1 MKAVLALGEV
11 MIRLSSISSLTMMQ
25 SKQLEMFAGGAE
37 ANVLSNLSQWK
48 IPTNLITKLP
58 QHDLGNWVF
67 QEIQRSQIGTSL
79 IQRGGDRVG
88 LYFHENGVG
97 HRPSQVIY
105 DRASSSFQSLRF
117 EDLPLSLMLPQDVSW
132 FHTSGITPA
141 LNPSMSA
148 LALTLIQ
155 TMKKH
160 KIPVSFDVNFR
171 RKLWS
176 LEEARKTLFEWMP
189 YIDFLI
195 LNEEDLHL
203 MFNLNMEKTNTHK
216 GSINLD
222 EYSNA
227 LSQLIKQFQLKAIAV
242 TLRTSITASHN
253 FWQGMMQ
260 TNDKLWVSPKYDIE
274 PIVDRI
280 GSGDAFSAG
289 LIYGFL
295 NQYDMQKSINFAT
308 AAGVS
313 KHYILGDFNQ
323 ASIQWIESLINGD
336 ATGRISR

>member
-1 MKAVLALGEV
+1 MKAVVALGEV
-11 MIRLSSISSLTMMQ
+11 MIRLSTLSSLTMTQ
-25 SKQLEMFAGGAE
+25 SKQLDMFAGGAE
-37 ANVLSNLSQWK
+37 ANVLSNLARWK

-58 QHDLGNWVF
+58 QHDLGNWVY
-67 QEIQRSQIGTSL
+67 QEIQRGHIGTSL
-79 IQRGGDRVG
+79 IQRGGDKVG

-105 DRASSSFQSLRF
+105 DRTNSSFQTMRY
-117 EDLPLSLMLPQDVSW
+117 EDIPLGLMSPQDVSW

-148 LALTLIQ
+148 LALKLLQ

-176 LEEARKTLFEWMP
+176 LEEARKTLFEFIP
-189 YIDFLI
+189 SLDYLI

-203 MFNLNMEKTNTHK
+203 MFDIHMQKTNINK

-222 EYSNA
+222 EYGNA
-227 LSQLIKQFQLKAIAV
+227 LNRLIKQFQLKAIAV
-242 TLRTSITASHN
+242 TLRTSVTASHN

-260 TNDKLWVSPKYDIE
+260 TNDKLWVSPKYDIQ

-295 NQYDMQKSINFAT
+295 NQYDMQKTINFAT

-323 ASIQWIESLINGD
+323 ASIEWIETLMNGD

>member
-105 DRASSSFQSLRF
+105 DRTNSSFQSLRY
-117 EDLPLSLMLPQDVSW
+117 EDLPLSLMLPQDISW

-227 LSQLIKQFQLKAIAV
+227 LNQLIKQYQLKAIAV

-289 LIYGFL
+289 LIYSFL
-295 NQYDMQKSINFAT
+295 NQYDMQKTINFAT